1 MAILLNNHGYDN
13 QQWLTALAT
22 ALPDDNVVLFTDDY
36 DPDDIEF
43 ALVWNHPNDDLLRYP
58 NLRGILLLGAGTE
71 HIDQAEQLPHVPIVR
86 LIDPAVVQDMAMFSL
101 YWVLHYHRHFE
112 VYRQQQRQSTWVR
125 HATQAAEHFPVTV
138 LGLGQIGEQ
147 VAKRLAANGFACR
160 GWDAFPK
167 TLDGIVTAD
176 GTAGLAELLADS
188 QVVINCLPLTEQTEG
203 LINGEFL
210 QHLPPTAVLVNISRG
225 AIINEADLLSALDN
239 NVLQAA
245 VLDAHRIEPLPSSSP
260 LWKHPKIHIT
270 PHASGATY
278 ARSAVHVV
286 AANIAAI
293 RAGKSPSPQHYPPC
307 LRQTQ
312 TAKTENT
319 LNLSVN

>member
-13 QQWLTALAT
+13 QQWLTALADT
-22 ALPDDNVVLFTDDY
+22 LPDENVVLFTDDY
-36 DPDDIEF
+36 APNDIEF
-43 ALVWNHPNDDLLRYP
+43 ALVWNHPVGDLSRYP

-71 HIDQAEQLPHVPIVR
+71 HIDQETDLPDVPVVR

-101 YWVLHYHRHFE
+101 YWVLHFHRHFE
-112 VYRQQQRQSTWVR
+112 IYREQQKHATWLRQP
-125 HATQAAEHFPVTV
+125 TQAAEQFPVTV

-147 VAKRLAANGFACR
+147 VARRIAANGFACR

-167 TLDGIVTAD
+167 TLDGIVTAN
-176 GTAGLAELLADS
+176 GTAGLTELLADS

-203 LINGEFL
+203 LINHDFL
-210 QHLPPTAVLVNISRG
+210 QHLPSTAVLVNISRG
-225 AIINEADLLSALDN
+225 AIIDEGDLLAALDSQA
-239 NVLQAA
+239 LQAA
-245 VLDAHRIEPLPSSSP
+245 VLDAHRIEPLPPSSS
-260 LWKHPKIHIT
+260 LWQHPKIHVT

-293 RAGKSPSPQHYPPC
+293 RAGESPSPQHYPPC
-307 LRQTQ
+307 QREKAL
-312 TAKTENT
+312 A
-319 LNLSVN
+319 